1 MTVIDH
7 PTRTNSPDPD
17 PGPVPAGP
25 QAEPAAAGLA
35 VAGRVLLEL
44 DPRQLEDNPHNPRTD
59 LGHLTE
65 LTDSIRA
72 VGVLEP
78 LIVTPTDDGG
88 HMLLFGHRRRA
99 AAIAAGLAT
108 VPCDARAGCLP

>member
-7 PTRTNSPDPD
+7 PTRTGASDPD
-17 PGPVPAGP
+17 PEPDLAPVQP
-25 QAEPAAAGLA
+25 QTEPAVALA

-44 DPRQLEDNPHNPRTD
+44 DPRQLIENPHNTRIE
-59 LGHLTE
+59 LGDLTE
-65 LTDSIRA
+65 LTESIRA

-78 LIVTPTDDGG
+78 LIVTPTEAGDGELAG

-99 AAIAAGLAT
+99 RRHRGRPGHGAM
-108 VPCDARAGCLP
+108 